1 MDSPKSNPARENAI
15 PSPVAQ
21 IISAQSKAIAQLTKI
36 NEDLSERFNTLL
48 EKFTNYDLNRIKLY
62 DESMKYFMQQKQQPS
77 SQGHGHT
84 IDFTKAPIN
93 FPHINT
99 GSNTIEAPQAQQTV
113 SGGGP
118 LNDERAMHNTERFV
132 ELFSNMI
139 KLKKEAEEQN
149 KKVEPSQQPSGFKG
163 FFDDLKKQFQEEN
176 QKLRDEISK
185 LKADGCEVK
194 PDPQRTS

>member
-1 MDSPKSNPARENAI
+1 MDNPKSNPSRENAI

-36 NEDLSERFNTLL
+36 NEDLSERYNTLL

-62 DESMKYFMQQKQQPS
+62 DESMKYFMQQQQQKPP
-77 SQGHGHT
+77 QQQHKDYGFYHHGN
-84 IDFTKAPIN
+84 IAVPNIN
-93 FPHINT
+93 
-99 GSNTIEAPQAQQTV
+99 EVPQAQQTV

-118 LNDERAMHNTERFV
+118 LNDEKTMHNTERFV

-149 KKVEPSQQPSGFKG
+149 KKVEPPQQPSGLKG
-163 FFDDLKKQFQEEN
+163 FLDEIKKQFQEEN

-185 LKADGCEVK
+185 IKAEACEVK
-194 PDPQRTS
+194 VNNDSPRTP